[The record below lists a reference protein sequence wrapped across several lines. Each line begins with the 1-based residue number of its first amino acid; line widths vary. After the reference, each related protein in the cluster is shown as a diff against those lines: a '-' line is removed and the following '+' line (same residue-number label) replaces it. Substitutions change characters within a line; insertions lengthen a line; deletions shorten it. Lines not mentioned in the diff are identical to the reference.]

1 VTTWLHFIG
10 NKYYSI
16 PKFIKEA
23 KRIGAARRVSLKVLK
38 KMNFG
43 DKVVVAQWD
52 GYKTIVFGYFII
64 RTVGGITHDISA
76 EVRERYGGICISPGG
91 EVVTR
96 GCGTYV
102 SGACYATNAE
112 INEICEVIEEV
123 AGENA
128 KLPLTVEGP
137 LTPFPTSEIPYKF
150 VYLLKVP
157 HRQGFRKFNWE
168 EFVEDVRNWKKSK
181 RYKYPALTKQYYADQ
196 DEEGEAVEGAIRET
210 VEYSLKK

>member
-1 VTTWLHFIG
+1 MATWLHFIG

-16 PKFIKEA
+16 SKFIKEA
-23 KRIGAARRVSLKVLK
+23 KQLEASRRVSLKVLK

-52 GYKTIVFGYFII
+52 GKKTIVFGYFTI
-64 RTVGGITHDISA
+64 RRVGGITPDISV
-76 EVRERYGGICISPGG
+76 EVCERYGGVCISPGG
-91 EVVTR
+91 EVVIR
-96 GCGTYV
+96 CCGIYI
-102 SGACYATNAE
+102 SGACYSTSAS
-112 INEICEVIEEV
+112 IGKICEVIEEV

-128 KLPLTVEGP
+128 KLPLVVEGP
-137 LTPFPTSEIPYKF
+137 FTPYPTVQIPYKF

-168 EFVEDVRNWKKSK
+168 EFVKDVRNWKKSK
-181 RYKYPALTKQYYADQ
+181 RYKYPALTKQYYTDQ

-210 VEYSLKK
+210 TEYSLKK

>member
-1 VTTWLHFIG
+1 VAVWLHFIG
-10 NKYYSI
+10 SKYYSI
-16 PKFIKEA
+16 SKFIKEA
-23 KRIGAARRVSLKVLK
+23 KNLGATRRVSLKILK

-43 DKVVVAQWD
+43 DRVVVSQWD
-52 GYKTIVFGYFII
+52 GNKTIVFGYFTI
-64 RTVGGITHDISA
+64 RTIGGITPDITDKI
-76 EVRERYGGICISPGG
+76 REKCGAVCISFGG

-102 SGACYATNAE
+102 TGACYSTSAS
-112 INEICEVIEEV
+112 IGEICEVIEEV

-128 KLPLTVEGP
+128 KLPLVVEGP
-137 LTPFPTSEIPYKF
+137 FTPFPTDQIPYKF

-168 EFVEDVRNWKKSK
+168 EFVKDVRNWKKSK

-210 VEYSLKK
+210 AEYSLKK